1 MKNYEECR
9 GYRFRIEYDLESGSF
24 VSRRLNEP
32 IFDPNAGANEVSDQR
47 LKDVSDPAG
56 TTRIDSIQSPN
67 SPLAF
72 KSVASAALPAEGS
85 GIPAIHQQGASKY
98 GRSSG

>member
-9 GYRFRIEYDLESGSF
+9 GYRFRIEYDPESGSF

-32 IFDPNAGANEVSDQR
+32 IFDPNASANETSDQR
-47 LKDVSDPAG
+47 LKDVSDPADI
-56 TTRIDSIQSPN
+56 TRVEN

-72 KSVASAALPAEGS
+72 KPVASVALPAEGS
-85 GIPAIHQQGASKY
+85 GKPAIHHRRASKY